1 MLCIIKALL
10 PNNSV
15 FLSDVHT
22 HTQKKPRPVAPME
35 HKTEN
40 LQFMYPL
47 S

>member
-1 MLCIIKALL
+1 MLCIIKELL

-22 HTQKKPRPVAPME
+22 HKKTRPVAPME